1 MNLNL
6 TRRHTVKA
14 LAASTLAFAFSTGI
28 SFAEGNADIK
38 IGFTP
43 KFLKDDFQ
51 TLMLDLSKKA
61 FEAKGF
67 TLVGAPDPNGDIAAQ
82 VDALNNLMANGANVI
97 VFAPLDS
104 AGIVPVVKKANESNV
119 MVFSIDDAPAGGMVT
134 ATVRADNVD
143 AGAQGAKEM
152 AKRLADK
159 ACWKDDTC
167 IVLEL
172 QGALTTPNG
181 LDRSDG
187 FAKTLAELAP
197 KVQIIQRP
205 TEWTADMAADAA
217 QNVLTQN
224 PNLAG
229 IFMASE
235 LMASAINAQLTAA
248 GKGAAVGDADSVIR
262 IAIDG
267 TPQGLQLIRDKALDA
282 TVSQPLSAY
291 ANKTAEL
298 IELVAGGGKIEAG
311 PREDGKVIDTPVGPQ
326 YQLNA
331 TLVTAENVDSPDL
344 WANQVG
350 KYPSVRGKSR
360 GSNDHG
366 KQATHRRDAQHLQ
379 DLWFHTC
386 A

>member
-1 MNLNL
+1 MTFNSTRM
-6 TRRHTVKA
+6 TRRQSAKTL
-14 LAASTLAFAFSTGI
+14 LAGAVAFTMTAGA
-28 SFAEGNADIK
+28 SFAEGNADVM

-61 FEAKGF
+61 FDAKGF

-82 VDALNNLMANGANVI
+82 VDALTNLMANGANVI
-97 VFAPLDS
+97 VFAPLDA
-104 AGIVPVVKKANESNV
+104 AGIVPVVEKANEAGV
-119 MVFSIDDAPAGGMVT
+119 LVFSIDDSPAGGKVT

-152 AKRLADK
+152 AKRLA
-159 ACWKDDTC
+159 AHPCAADDSC

-235 LMASAINAQLTAA
+235 LMATAINAQLNAA
-248 GKGAAVGDADSVIR
+248 GKGAAVGEEGAVIR

-291 ANKTAEL
+291 ATKTAEL
-298 IELVAGGGKIEAG
+298 IELVKGGGTIDVG
-311 PREDGKVIDTPVGPQ
+311 PRDDGQVIDTPVGPQ

-331 TLVTAENVDSPDL
+331 TLVTLENVDSPDL

-350 KYPSVRGKSR
+350 K
-360 GSNDHG
+360 
-366 KQATHRRDAQHLQ
+366 
-379 DLWFHTC
+379 
-386 A
+386 

>member
-1 MNLNL
+1 MIFNL
-6 TRRHTVKA
+6 TRRQSAKTLFSGVLA
-14 LAASTLAFAFSTGI
+14 LALSSGV
-28 SFAEGNADIK
+28 SFAEGNADVM

-61 FEAKGF
+61 FDAKGF

-82 VDALNNLMANGANVI
+82 VDALTNLMANGANVI
-97 VFAPLDS
+97 VFAPLDA
-104 AGIVPVVKKANESNV
+104 AGIVPVVEKANEAGV
-119 MVFSIDDAPAGGMVT
+119 LVFSIDDSPAGGKVT
-134 ATVRADNVD
+134 ATVRADNVN
-143 AGAQGAKEM
+143 AGAQGAEEM
-152 AKRLADK
+152 AKRLAT
-159 ACWKDDTC
+159 APCSKDDSC

-181 LDRSDG
+181 LDRSKG
-187 FAKTLAELAP
+187 FAETLAKLAP

-235 LMASAINAQLTAA
+235 LMATAVNAQLSAA
-248 GKGAAVGDADSVIR
+248 GKGAAVGEDGAVIR

-291 ANKTAEL
+291 ATKTAEL
-298 IELVAGGGKIEAG
+298 IELVHGGGKIEIG
-311 PREDGKVIDTPVGPQ
+311 PRDDGQVIDTSVGPQ
-326 YQLNA
+326 YQLKA

-350 KYPSVRGKSR
+350 K
-360 GSNDHG
+360 
-366 KQATHRRDAQHLQ
+366 
-379 DLWFHTC
+379 
-386 A
+386 

>member
-6 TRRHTVKA
+6 TRRNTLKA
-14 LAASTLAFAFSTGI
+14 LTASTLAFAFSAGVGL
-28 SFAEGNADIK
+28 AEGNADIK

-104 AGIVPVVKKANESNV
+104 AGIVPAVKKANETNV

-152 AKRLADK
+152 AKRLAEK

-248 GKGAAVGDADSVIR
+248 GKGAAVGEADSVIR

-291 ANKTAEL
+291 ATKTAEL

-311 PREDGKVIDTPVGPQ
+311 PREDGKVIDTAVGPQ

-331 TLVTAENVDSPDL
+331 TLVTSDNVDSPDL
-344 WANQVG
+344 WANQLA
-350 KYPSVRGKSR
+350 K
-360 GSNDHG
+360 
-366 KQATHRRDAQHLQ
+366 
-379 DLWFHTC
+379 
-386 A
+386 

>member
-1 MNLNL
+1 MTFTM
-6 TRRHTVKA
+6 TRRRSLKTLTASSLA
-14 LAASTLAFAFSTGI
+14 LALSAGI
-28 SFAEGNADIK
+28 GFAESGEIK

-61 FEAKGF
+61 FDAKGF

-104 AGIVPVVKKANESNV
+104 AGIVPAVKKANDTNV

-134 ATVRADNVD
+134 ATVRADNFD

-152 AKRLADK
+152 AKRLEQK
-159 ACWKDDTC
+159 PCWAAQSCT
-167 IVLEL
+167 VLEL

-181 LDRSDG
+181 LDRSNG
-187 FAKTLAELAP
+187 FAQTLAALAP
-197 KVQIIQRP
+197 DVKIIQRP

-217 QNVLTQN
+217 QNVLTQT
-224 PNLAG
+224 PDLAG

-235 LMASAINAQLTAA
+235 LMATAVNAQLNAA
-248 GKGAAVGDADSVIR
+248 DKGAAVGEEGSVIR
-262 IAIDG
+262 VAIDG

-282 TVSQPLSAY
+282 TISQPLSAY
-291 ANKTAEL
+291 ADKTAEL

-311 PREDGKVIDTPVGPQ
+311 PRDDGKVIETPVGPQ

-331 TLVTAENVDSPDL
+331 TLVTAQNVDAAEL

-350 KYPSVRGKSR
+350 K
-360 GSNDHG
+360 
-366 KQATHRRDAQHLQ
+366 
-379 DLWFHTC
+379 
-386 A
+386 

>member
-1 MNLNL
+1 MTFKTTRM
-6 TRRHTVKA
+6 TRRQSAKTLFAGA
-14 LAASTLAFAFSTGI
+14 LAFSMTAGA
-28 SFAEGNADIK
+28 SFAEGNADVM

-61 FEAKGF
+61 FDAKGF

-82 VDALNNLMANGANVI
+82 VDALTNLMANGANVI
-97 VFAPLDS
+97 VFAPLDA
-104 AGIVPVVKKANESNV
+104 AGIVPVVQKANEAGV
-119 MVFSIDDAPAGGMVT
+119 LVFSIDDSPAGGKVT

-152 AKRLADK
+152 AKRLA
-159 ACWKDDTC
+159 AHPCSADDSC

-235 LMASAINAQLTAA
+235 LMATAINAQLNAA
-248 GKGAAVGDADSVIR
+248 GKGAAVGDEGAVIR

-291 ANKTAEL
+291 ASKTAEL
-298 IELVAGGGKIEAG
+298 IELVHGGGLIELG
-311 PREDGKVIDTPVGPQ
+311 PRDDGQVIDTPVGPQ

-331 TLVTAENVDSPDL
+331 TLVTLENVDSPDL

-350 KYPSVRGKSR
+350 K
-360 GSNDHG
+360 
-366 KQATHRRDAQHLQ
+366 
-379 DLWFHTC
+379 
-386 A
+386 

>member
-1 MNLNL
+1 MKFNVQM
-6 TRRHTVKA
+6 TRRQTAKA
-14 LAASTLAFAFSTGI
+14 LVAGSLALALTSVAAFA
-28 SFAEGNADIK
+28 ENADVK

-61 FEAKGF
+61 FDAKGF

-82 VDALNNLMANGANVI
+82 VDALTNLMANGANVI
-97 VFAPLDS
+97 VFAPLDA
-104 AGIVPVVKKANESNV
+104 AGIVPVVEKANAAGV
-119 MVFSIDDAPAGGMVT
+119 LVFSIDDGPAGGKVT
-134 ATVRADNVD
+134 ATVRADNWN
-143 AGAQGAKEM
+143 AGAQGAQEM
-152 AKRLADK
+152 AKRLQTAPCWAD
-159 ACWKDDTC
+159 DSC

-172 QGALTTPNG
+172 QGAQTTPNG
-181 LDRSDG
+181 LDRSEG

-235 LMASAINAQLTAA
+235 LMATAVNAQLNSA
-248 GKGAAVGDADSVIR
+248 GKGAAVGEEGNVIR

-291 ANKTAEL
+291 ATKTAEL
-298 IELVAGGGKIEAG
+298 IELVMNGGTIELG
-311 PREDGKVIDTPVGPQ
+311 PREDGQVIDTPVGPQ

-331 TLVTAENVDSPDL
+331 TLVTSENVDSPDL

-350 KYPSVRGKSR
+350 
-360 GSNDHG
+360 N
-366 KQATHRRDAQHLQ
+366 
-379 DLWFHTC
+379 
-386 A
+386 

>member
-1 MNLNL
+1 MKFNM
-6 TRRHTVKA
+6 TRRQSVKA
-14 LAASTLAFAFSTGI
+14 LAAGTVAFALSAGMT
-28 SFAEGNADIK
+28 FADNADVK

-61 FEAKGF
+61 FDAKGF

-82 VDALNNLMANGANVI
+82 VDALTNLMANGANVI
-97 VFAPLDS
+97 VFAPLDA
-104 AGIVPVVKKANESNV
+104 AGIVPVVEKANESGV
-119 MVFSIDDAPAGGMVT
+119 LVFSIDDSPAGGKVT

-152 AKRLADK
+152 AKRLEA
-159 ACWKDDTC
+159 APCWKDDSC

-181 LDRSDG
+181 LDRSEG

-235 LMASAINAQLTAA
+235 LMATAVNAQLNAA
-248 GKGAAVGDADSVIR
+248 GKGAAVGEEGNVIR

-291 ANKTAEL
+291 ATKTAEL
-298 IELVAGGGKIEAG
+298 IELVKGGGTIELG
-311 PREDGKVIDTPVGPQ
+311 KRDDGQVIDTPVGPQ

-350 KYPSVRGKSR
+350 K
-360 GSNDHG
+360 
-366 KQATHRRDAQHLQ
+366 
-379 DLWFHTC
+379 
-386 A
+386 

>member
-1 MNLNL
+1 MKFNM
-6 TRRHTVKA
+6 TRRQSVKA
-14 LAASTLAFAFSTGI
+14 LAAGTVAFALSAGMT
-28 SFAEGNADIK
+28 FADNADVK

-61 FEAKGF
+61 FDAKGF

-82 VDALNNLMANGANVI
+82 VDALTNLMANGANVI
-97 VFAPLDS
+97 VFAPLDA
-104 AGIVPVVKKANESNV
+104 AGIVPVVEKANEAGV
-119 MVFSIDDAPAGGMVT
+119 LVFSIDDSPAGGKVT

-152 AKRLADK
+152 AKRLEA
-159 ACWKDDTC
+159 APCWKDDSC

-181 LDRSDG
+181 LDRSEG
-187 FAKTLAELAP
+187 FAKTLGELAP

-235 LMASAINAQLTAA
+235 LMATAVNAQLAAA
-248 GKGAAVGDADSVIR
+248 GKGAAVGEEGNVIR

-291 ANKTAEL
+291 ATKTAEL
-298 IELVAGGGKIEAG
+298 IELVKGGGTIEVG
-311 PREDGKVIDTPVGPQ
+311 KREDGQVIDTPVGPQ

-350 KYPSVRGKSR
+350 K
-360 GSNDHG
+360 
-366 KQATHRRDAQHLQ
+366 
-379 DLWFHTC
+379 
-386 A
+386 